1 MTHQAPSVNQPDLH
15 ACLVHGLPSVAY
27 LTYEPE
33 PEPAYSNQ
41 SLQYLQTV
49 QEDGENTE
57 DRDRK
62 TQAKTE
68 QEDGENTEDRD
79 RRGHACALRA
89 RS

>member
-1 MTHQAPSVNQPDLH
+1 MFSRTSP
-15 ACLVHGLPSVAY
+15 Y
-27 LTYEPE
+27 I
-33 PEPAYSNQ
+33 
-41 SLQYLQTV
+41 QYLQTV

-79 RRGHACALRA
+79 RRRHACALRA
-89 RS
+89 RL